1 MATGRGMSRRGF
13 VGGVAGAL
21 GAIGLAPSAEAWAR
35 RARVAGE
42 VGSFGPE
49 DEYDA
54 FAKLAN
60 NENPYGP
67 SEAVVKAMMRAMK
80 YSNRYGYPDSG
91 LTEELAKHHGVKPE
105 NILLAA
111 GSGEILDICCS
122 TFLRDG
128 RLLVGSDPSYN
139 VLYSHAT
146 GIKADIIRVPLL
158 GDYRQDIPALIR
170 ATRKNYRDVG
180 LLYLC
185 NPNNPTGRLVTKDE
199 VRQVLDGIPEDV
211 PVLID
216 EAYHHFV
223 DDPSYATSVPYVVE
237 GRQVIVAR
245 TFSKISGLA
254 GMRLGYALAPRNLVQ
269 RMRPW
274 GTGTINALVRYGG
287 VAALRDTESQA
298 WVKKVT
304 IDLRTK
310 TTRDL
315 AALGY
320 ESIPSDANFFMVNVR
335 RPVQPLI
342 DEFKKKGVLVGRP
355 FPPLNEH
362 LRVSVGTADEMARFM
377 VAFKDVMSNKAAA
390 KAS

>member
-1 MATGRGMSRRGF
+1 M
-13 VGGVAGAL
+13 
-21 GAIGLAPSAEAWAR
+21 
-35 RARVAGE
+35 
-42 VGSFGPE
+42 
-49 DEYDA
+49 
-54 FAKLAN
+54 
-60 NENPYGP
+60 
-67 SEAVVKAMMRAMK
+67 
-80 YSNRYGYPDSG
+80 
-91 LTEELAKHHGVKPE
+91 
-105 NILLAA
+105 
-111 GSGEILDICCS
+111 
-122 TFLRDG
+122 
-128 RLLVGSDPSYN
+128 
-139 VLYSHAT
+139 
-146 GIKADIIRVPLL
+146 
-158 GDYRQDIPALIR
+158 
-170 ATRKNYRDVG
+170 
-180 LLYLC
+180 
-185 NPNNPTGRLVTKDE
+185 
-199 VRQVLDGIPEDV
+199 
-211 PVLID
+211 
-216 EAYHHFV
+216 
-223 DDPSYATSVPYVVE
+223 
-237 GRQVIVAR
+237 IVAR